1 MASPLV
7 TLIILAVAIA
17 LLVFIVKKVAK
28 FVIVASIILIILI
41 IVGSLANLD
50 FRSFVMDKTTQ
61 IVGMVVGNV
70 EDRAVGYA
78 REKIKEDIN
87 ITKIK
92 EGIIGEIK

>member
-17 LLVFIVKKVAK
+17 LLVFIIKKIAK

-41 IVGSLANLD
+41 IVGSLTSLN

-61 IVGMVVGNV
+61 IVGMVVGVV
-70 EDRAVGYA
+70 EDKAVDYA